1 MSIYYKQMA
10 SKYFCKEDSCL
21 IFCAVFQICSF
32 IVYIHITSLSKKAK
46 AMQDFRIFLQAKS
59 PRQSFAARRRRNQ
72 AKICF
77 FRGHVPRKNSSQPA
91 NVRAKRVRCSGLH
104 PLSKMLAF
112 LRSVSSFLDT
122 LIHITKYYRACFCVV
137 KR

>member
-59 PRQSFAARRRRNQ
+59 PRQSFAARRRRHQ

-77 FRGHVPRKNSSQPA
+77 FRG
-91 NVRAKRVRCSGLH
+91 RAKRVRCSGLQ
-104 PLSKMLAF
+104 PLSKLLAF